1 MHHYMDMQL
10 AFVKYS
16 DLRSSFGSRKI
27 FAKKKKR
34 GGDGHDGLTSGY
46 MIGQAEE

>member
-10 AFVKYS
+10 AFVKCS
-16 DLRSSFGSRKI
+16 DPRSSFGSRKI
-27 FAKKKKR
+27 FAKKK